1 MRKLPLLVVL
11 VAAAGGVAWWGL
23 REKEGA
29 GPTEWRTS
37 KVERGDLVVEVTA
50 TGTVQP
56 VTQVQVGTQVTG
68 TVQQLFADFNSRV
81 TKGQVVAQIDPASF
95 KAKVDSDRA
104 NLDRSK
110 AEVTRVQALLVQA
123 ERDVERNGA
132 LVKDGLVTQQ
142 EYDAAVA
149 NRDSLKASVDVAKAS
164 VTQQQATLAMSEVN
178 LQYTTIQSPIDGI
191 VVARSVDR
199 GQTVSASLSAP
210 TIFVIAADLK
220 SMQVQAAVAE
230 ADIGRVVQGQKVHF
244 SVDAFPGETFE
255 GAVSQVR
262 LAPTTLQNVVTY
274 TVLVDS
280 PNPEERLLPGMT
292 ANLTFEIDRSD
303 DVLLVSESALR
314 FEPPKAGESG
324 EARAWGGGMPGGM
337 GGGSP
342 GGRSAGFEGER
353 HSRGDDEQ
361 RPKKQRVY
369 VLREQTLVPVDVVV
383 GLSDGLKAAI
393 TGGDLKEGDEVVT
406 GVVPATAQGGQ
417 SQSMNPFMP
426 GRSGGGRP
434 RM

>member
-1 MRKLPLLVVL
+1 MRKLPLLIVL

-23 REKEGA
+23 REQESA
-29 GPTEWRTS
+29 EATEWRTS
-37 KVERGDLVVEVTA
+37 TVERGDLVVEVTA

-95 KAKVDSDRA
+95 KARVDSDRA

-110 AEVTRVQALLVQA
+110 ADVTRVQALLVQA
-123 ERDVERNGA
+123 ERDVQRNEA

-210 TIFVIAADLK
+210 TIFIIAADLK
-220 SMQVQAAVAE
+220 NMQVQAAVAE
-230 ADIGRVVQGQKVHF
+230 ADIGRIVQGQKVRF
-244 SVDAFPGETFE
+244 TVDAFPTETFE
-255 GAVSQVR
+255 GTVSQVR
-262 LAPTTLQNVVTY
+262 LASLTVQNVVTY

-280 PNPEERLLPGMT
+280 PNPDEKLLPGMT
-292 ANLTFEIDRSD
+292 ANLTFEIDRRD

-314 FEPPKAGESG
+314 FEPPAEGSSG
-324 EARAWGGGMPGGM
+324 EDREARGWGGSGGERGM
-337 GGGSP
+337 S
-342 GGRSAGFEGER
+342 GRSGGER
-353 HSRGDDEQ
+353 ERLGDDAGHEP
-361 RPKKQRVY
+361 RKQRVH
-369 VLREQTLVPVDVVV
+369 VLREGRLVPVAVEV
-383 GLSDGLKAAI
+383 GLSDGLRAAVV
-393 TGGDLKEGDEVVT
+393 GGELKEGDEVVT
-406 GVVPATAQGGQ
+406 GVVPTATASGP
-417 SQSMNPFMP
+417 SNAMNPFMP